1 MEGCKEQP
9 ERMSKHMDLLAGV
22 DRIMSVKK
30 SLERLRSEITGSNE
44 EKPKLDPSAK
54 VSAEPT
60 LSYVLNGTGSKLVAE
75 AEDMHNII
83 GNIRE
88 QLF

>member
-22 DRIMSVKK
+22 DRVVSVKK

-44 EKPKLDPSAK
+44 EKPLPDAK
-54 VSAEPT
+54 VSEPT
-60 LSYVLNGTGSKLVAE
+60 LSSVLNGTGNRLAAE
-75 AEDMHNII
+75 AEEMHNII

-88 QLF
+88 ELF